1 MSEDTIDHKEGA
13 GHLLVYPETSESFAN
28 GFETGEIYGQ
38 MLAGVKVIEP
48 LTAFPPSLRDFFVR
62 MAKAVEYDLEIID
75 AADGRFICVFRKKP
89 ATPPLHPIK

>member
-1 MSEDTIDHKEGA
+1 MSEDAINYERNT

-48 LTAFPPSLRDFFVR
+48 LTAFPQSLRDFFVR
-62 MAKAVEYDLEIID
+62 MAEAVEYDLEIMD
-75 AADGRFICVFRKKP
+75 AADGRFICVFRKKR
-89 ATPPLHPIK
+89 TTTPLHPIK